1 MTVNDMDFTQIE
13 SPLLAWYQE
22 NARDLP
28 WRHTRDP
35 YKIWVSEIMLQQTRV
50 EAVKPY
56 YARFLDA
63 LPDVYSLANAP
74 EEQLLKLWE
83 GLGYYSRVRNMQ
95 KAARSVVELY
105 EGLFPS
111 DPILLQKL
119 TGIGEYTAG
128 AIASI
133 AFGIPAPAVDGN
145 VMRVLARIT
154 GDRRDIFDPALKK
167 EYSRMIAPFI
177 SKIDP
182 SAYNQ
187 GLIELGAT
195 ICLPKGSALC
205 SICPLSSL
213 CTAYRDSE
221 VEIIPAPKQK
231 KQRKIENRTILL
243 LQSDREVLVEKRP
256 NKGLLAGLWQL
267 PSLDGHCSESEVLTY
282 ARLIGLDVIRI
293 EPLPAAKHIFTH
305 IEWRMIGYKLV
316 LSAISAIP
324 DGMTAATLAG
334 LEENFPLPS
343 AFSAYL
349 PYLRERKKKQKNN

>member
-1 MTVNDMDFTQIE
+1 MDLSQIE
-13 SPLLAWYQE
+13 SPLLAWYRE

-28 WRHTRDP
+28 WRHTKDP

-56 YARFLDA
+56 YARFLEA
-63 LPDVYSLANAP
+63 LPDVYALANAP

-95 KAARSVVELY
+95 KAARTVVDTYDGRFSADL
-105 EGLFPS
+105 S
-111 DPILLQKL
+111 QLQKL

-145 VMRVLARIT
+145 VMRVVARLT

-167 EYSRMIAPFI
+167 EYGKLLAPHVSI
-177 SKIDP
+177 TDP
-182 SAYNQ
+182 SSYNQ

-195 ICLPKGSALC
+195 VCLPKSGAQCHL
-205 SICPLSSL
+205 CPLAEQ
-213 CTAYRDSE
+213 CTANREGTVDE
-221 VEIIPAPKQK
+221 IPASKQ
-231 KQRKIENRTILL
+231 QNPRKIDQRTILII
-243 LQSDREVLVEKRP
+243 QSDREVLVEKRP

-267 PSLDGHCSESEVLTY
+267 PSMDGHKTEAEVLSY
-282 ARLIGLDVIRI
+282 AERLGLDVIRI

-305 IEWRMIGYKLV
+305 IEWQMIGYRLI
-316 LSAISAIP
+316 LSALSEIP
-324 DGMTAATLAG
+324 DGTVCAS
-334 LEENFPLPS
+334 LERLETEYPLPS

-349 PYLRERKKKQKNN
+349 PHLKKKKQKKN

>member
-1 MTVNDMDFTQIE
+1 MCLNKLE
-13 SPLLAWYQE
+13 APLLNWYRQ

-28 WRHTRDP
+28 WRHTKDP
-35 YKIWVSEIMLQQTRV
+35 YRIWVSEIMLQQTRV

-56 YARFLDA
+56 YARFLTA
-63 LPDVYSLANAP
+63 LPDVYALANAP

-95 KAARSVVELY
+95 KAARTVVATY
-105 EGLFPS
+105 DGQFPA
-111 DPILLQKL
+111 DPAKLQKL

-145 VMRVLARIT
+145 VMRVLARLI

-167 EYSRMIAPFI
+167 EYAKLIAPFV
-177 SKIDP
+177 SPNDP

-195 ICLPKGSALC
+195 VCLPKGSALC
-205 SICPLSSL
+205 SSCPLSSQCIAHREGTVDL
-213 CTAYRDSE
+213 
-221 VEIIPAPKQK
+221 IPSPKQQK
-231 KQRKIENRTILL
+231 PRKVDPRTILIIR
-243 LQSDREVLVEKRP
+243 SDREVLIEKRP
-256 NKGLLAGLWQL
+256 DKGLLAGLWQL
-267 PSLDGHCSESEVLTY
+267 PSMDGHRSEAEVLTH
-282 ARLIGLDVIRI
+282 AAELGLDVVRI

-305 IEWRMIGYKLV
+305 IEWQMIGYQLT
-316 LSAISAIP
+316 LSAISQIP
-324 DGMTAATLAG
+324 AG
-334 LEENFPLPS
+334 TVSASLERLEADYPLPS

-349 PYLRERKKKQKNN
+349 PYLQKKKRKKN